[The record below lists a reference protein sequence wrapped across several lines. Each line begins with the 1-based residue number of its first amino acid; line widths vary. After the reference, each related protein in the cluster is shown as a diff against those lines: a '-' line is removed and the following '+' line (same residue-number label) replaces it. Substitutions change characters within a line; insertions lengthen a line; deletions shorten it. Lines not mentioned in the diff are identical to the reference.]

1 MREQRIRFLQ
11 KRRDK
16 HDADPAAGTGAAPL
30 HAARA
35 DQALHRTQHLTEA
48 QFREL
53 MDIWKP
59 HAKAPPG

>member
-1 MREQRIRFLQ
+1 MTLTPQQEQE
-11 KRRDK
+11 
-16 HDADPAAGTGAAPL
+16 L
-30 HAARA
+30 HRCMLLGLI
-35 DQALHRTQHLTEA
+35 QALHRTQHLTEA

>member
-1 MREQRIRFLQ
+1 MLLGLI
-11 KRRDK
+11 
-16 HDADPAAGTGAAPL
+16 
-30 HAARA
+30 
-35 DQALHRTQHLTEA
+35 QALHRTQHLTEA